1 MISALAH
8 LACFPGV
15 VPGMPI
21 AAARRV
27 LAQAFRDGRLDSP
40 DLDARLLVGHALGL
54 DHTALASDGDRPLS
68 ADDVSAIRDLAT
80 RRLAHEPVAR
90 IVGRKEFWGLEFKVT
105 PATLVPRPETETLVE
120 AALAAIPDR
129 SPALRIADFGTG
141 TGALLLA
148 LLSEFPN
155 AVGIGTDISVSALVV
170 ARDNAIR
177 LGAGSRAYFAVC
189 DYGLALRGPFDLIIS
204 NPPYIASG
212 DMAGLDPEVRN
223 YDPRLAL
230 DGGTSGLDAYRAVV
244 AHAGYL
250 LAPKGILLVELGAG
264 QASSV
269 ADLMGQGGIVPDA
282 PKPDLSGHFRALL
295 GRPAARRQ
303 WSESEK

>member
-1 MISALAH
+1 MLPGLAPGIS
-8 LACFPGV
+8 
-15 VPGMPI
+15 I

-27 LAQAFRDGRLDSP
+27 LAQAFRDAGLDSP

-54 DHTALASDGDRPLS
+54 DHSALASKGDRPLS
-68 ADDVSAIRDLAT
+68 ADDVSAVSDLAT

-90 IVGRKEFWGLEFKVT
+90 IVGRKEFWGLEFSVT

-129 SPALRIADFGTG
+129 SLPLRIVDFGTG

-155 AVGIGTDISVSALVV
+155 AVGIGTDMSVSALAV
-170 ARDNAIR
+170 ARDNAAR
-177 LGAGSRAYFAVC
+177 LGVGPRAYFAAC
-189 DYGLALRGPFDLIIS
+189 DYGSALRGPFDLIVS

-212 DMAGLDPEVRN
+212 DIAGLDPEVRN

-230 DGGTSGLDAYRAVV
+230 DGGASGLDGYRAVV
-244 AHAGYL
+244 AHAGRL
-250 LAPKGILLVELGAG
+250 LAPKGILVVELGAG

-269 ADLMGQGGIVPDA
+269 AALMGEGGIAAGA
-282 PKPDLSGHFRALL
+282 PKADLSGHFRALL
-295 GRPAARRQ
+295 GRPAMRGQ
-303 WSESEK
+303 HSESEK

>member
-1 MISALAH
+1 MAAWILPTSTRACWSAMRLASIT
-8 LACFPGV
+8 P
-15 VPGMPI
+15 
-21 AAARRV
+21 
-27 LAQAFRDGRLDSP
+27 
-40 DLDARLLVGHALGL
+40 
-54 DHTALASDGDRPLS
+54 ALASNGDRRLS
-68 ADDVSAIRDLAT
+68 ADEVSAIRDLAA

-90 IVGRKEFWGLEFKVT
+90 IVGRKEFWGLEFRVT

-155 AVGIGTDISVSALVV
+155 AVGIGTDISVCALAV

-177 LGAGSRAYFAVC
+177 LGAGSRAYFAAC
-189 DYGLALRGPFDLIIS
+189 DYGSALRGPFDLIIS

-230 DGGTSGLDAYRAVV
+230 DGGASGLEAYRAVV
-244 AHAGYL
+244 AHAGCL

-269 ADLMGQGGIVPDA
+269 ADLMRRGGIVPDA

-295 GRPAARRQ
+295 GRLAARRLQ
-303 WSESEK
+303 SESEK

>member
-1 MISALAH
+1 MTIFS
-8 LACFPGV
+8 GV

-21 AAARRV
+21 AAARRAV
-27 LAQAFRDGRLDSP
+27 AQAFRDGRLDSP

-54 DHTALASDGDRPLS
+54 DHTALASNGERELS
-68 ADDVSAIRDLAT
+68 VDEVSAISDLAA

-90 IVGRKEFWGLEFKVT
+90 IVGRKEFWGLEFRVT
-105 PATLVPRPETETLVE
+105 SATLVPRPETETLVE

-129 SPALRIADFGTG
+129 SLPLRIVDFGTG

-155 AVGIGTDISVSALVV
+155 AVGIGTDISVSALAV
-170 ARDNAIR
+170 ARDNANR
-177 LGAGSRAYFAVC
+177 LGVGSRAYFAAC
-189 DYGLALRGPFDLIIS
+189 DYGSALRGPFDLIIS
-204 NPPYIASG
+204 NPPYIADG

-244 AHAGYL
+244 AHAGRL
-250 LAPKGILLVELGAG
+250 LAPEGILVVELGVG
-264 QASSV
+264 QAFSV
-269 ADLMGQGGIVPDA
+269 AALMDKGGIVADA

-295 GRPAARRQ
+295 GRPAMRG
-303 WSESEK
+303 